1 MEHSET
7 GFKKNR
13 ILSIDIFRGLTI
25 LTMIFVN
32 DLAGVKDIPGWLKHM
47 PANVSGMTFVDLVFP
62 AFLFIVGMSIPLA
75 MKNRVKRNYS
85 TFQTWKHILLRTA
98 GLIILGVFM
107 VNIGRLNSLATGL
120 SKHWWMLLMF
130 LSVILVWNQY
140 PKSVD
145 YKKYVFTG
153 LKALGLITLFLL
165 AYIYKGGKEP
175 DITWMKTMWWGI
187 LGLIGWAYLF
197 GTLSYF
203 FTKDNIIPL
212 IGVLIISSLLYI
224 GDKTGGLGFLTF
236 INDHLWIAGHIG
248 GHLSI
253 VVAGVILSI
262 VFTTDS
268 IVKTNRKKIKWA
280 VYFALFL
287 AVAGYL
293 FEPLYGV
300 NKNLATPA
308 WCLYCS
314 AICTIL
320 YVFLFWLVD
329 VKGIS
334 KWSRFLNPAGA
345 NPLLAYILPDIF
357 YALLGI
363 FGITILGEYFGAGI
377 TGIIRAIVLALAML
391 GLTAVLTKYKVKL
404 QL

>member
-7 GFKKNR
+7 GLKKNR

-47 PANVSGMTFVDLVFP
+47 PADASGMTFVDVVFP

-75 MKNRVKRNYS
+75 MKNRVKRNQS
-85 TFQTWKHILLRTA
+85 TFEIWKHILLRTA
-98 GLIILGVFM
+98 GLILLGVFM
-107 VNIGRLNSLATGL
+107 VNIGRLNPLATGL

-140 PKSVD
+140 PKAVD
-145 YKKYVFTG
+145 YKKYIFIG
-153 LKALGLITLFLL
+153 LKVVGLITLFIL

-175 DITWMKTMWWGI
+175 EITWMKTMWWGI

-203 FTKDNIIPL
+203 FTKDNIVPL
-212 IGVLIISSLLYI
+212 IGIMIISSLLYI
-224 GDKTGGLGFLTF
+224 GDKTGVLEFLSF

-253 VVAGVILSI
+253 IVAGTILSI

-268 IVKTNRKKIKWA
+268 VVKTNRKKIKWA
-280 VYFALFL
+280 IYFALFL

-314 AICTIL
+314 AICSIL
-320 YVFLFWLVD
+320 YAFLFWLVD

-334 KWSRFLNPAGA
+334 KWSKFLNPAGA

-363 FGITILGEYFGAGI
+363 FGITILGEYFGYGLP
-377 TGIIRAIVLALAML
+377 GVIRSIVIALAML
-391 GLTAVLTKYKVKL
+391 GLTAVLTKYKVRL